1 MEYVGSCKDIGNRNH
16 PIYDIFRD
24 ATEFAQALEEGKKMS
39 KKEFVSNGG
48 LPHHIGKN
56 FIYLKLPRGVVV
68 AYDKDTDVHYIYVVD

>member
-1 MEYVGSCKDIGNRNH
+1 MQYIGSCKDIGNSNH

-48 LPHHIGKN
+48 LPQHRGKK
-56 FIYLKLPRGVVV
+56 FTYLKLRRGVVV
-68 AYDKDTDVHYIYVVD
+68 AYDKDADVHHIYVD